1 MTIDR
6 YEVALIFL
14 THNYKELISGKKV
27 PPIKFVF
34 KEDGYKIFETL
45 LKLSRDK
52 FTDRKVYQYHIDLI
66 KGGNYGKKVDNLEE
80 KQEEQE
86 DTSMVQELVIY
97 VPDALEF
104 FSSLAI
110 IANLYYRI
118 SRYPTPSKLAEDF
131 FSCALWLRMTPQDCL
146 DITGFLNRQI
156 DYLYNICYLD
166 DIEEIEFGKYTIAG
180 LNDVNDDFYEAY
192 NKMNLQIYD
201 KEDGESLY
209 ELPTIHYGIVDENY
223 SKVCY
228 IYGIQNMSLIDQDE
242 GIKTAIKKNIKR
254 SGITPSFIL
263 AMKTFIDILFSKDI
277 KEIRVPLLEVL
288 NYDYHVKFSEDY
300 KKMFEIEWPEEK
312 IEELNN
318 GDDQSKIIHYSI
330 DKRIHDNYVDK
341 ADNISKSKS
350 ETLAYVISK
359 VQEQFDGIDIEV
371 LDFELR
377 IKPKKHKLLEKVN

>member
-1 MTIDR
+1 MTIDK

-34 KEDGYKIFETL
+34 KEDGYEIFETL
-45 LKLSRDK
+45 LELSKKKL
-52 FTDRKVYQYHIDLI
+52 TDRKVYQYHIDI
-66 KGGNYGKKVDNLEE
+66 MRDENYRTKSKIDKLAEE
-80 KQEEQE
+80 EE
-86 DTSMVQELVIY
+86 DTSMVQELVIH

-104 FSSLAI
+104 FSSLSI
-110 IANLYYRI
+110 IANLYYKI
-118 SRYPTPSKLAEDF
+118 SRYATPKKLAEEF

-166 DIEEIEFGKYTIAG
+166 DIEEKEFDKYTING
-180 LNDVNDDFYEAY
+180 LNEVNDDFYEAY
-192 NKMNLQIYD
+192 NKMNLKIYD
-201 KEDGESLY
+201 KENGESLY
-209 ELPTIHYGIVDENY
+209 ELPSIHYGIIDENY

-228 IYGIQNMSLIDQDE
+228 IYAIQNMSTINQAED
-242 GIKTAIKKNIKR
+242 IKTAIKKHIKR

-288 NYDYHVKFSEDY
+288 NYDYHVKISEDY
-300 KKMFEIEWPEEK
+300 KKMFEIEWPNEK
-312 IEELNN
+312 IEEIYN
-318 GDDQSKIIHYSI
+318 GDDEFEIRHYSI
-330 DKRIHDNYVDK
+330 DRRIHDNYVGK

-350 ETLAYVISK
+350 ETLAYIFSK
-359 VQEQFDGIDIEV
+359 VQEQFDDIDIEV
-371 LDFELR
+371 SDFELR
-377 IKPKKHKLLEKVN
+377 IKPKKYKVLEKVN